1 MNAPERVVRFDPGMP
16 AEVARVE
23 RLLVLQGSDL
33 NEVVTRRERFAQ
45 TQLLF
50 IDPGL
55 LDDAAMRG
63 LPNLRFVPL
72 DTDPDFQARAASEAL
87 SLATLVD
94 LRLSRLRAS
103 IWPGARLQG
112 WDVALFQLPLQRLH
126 VSRELGRAFAAAWDG
141 SRLALLRPAAVQ
153 RMYFDSSL
161 SADLFTEGA
170 PGLFEPAGAYE
181 AVLHSPAAPLASVL
195 DAGLLRQ
202 AMAGGHV
209 TLLTHLPTCYYDRD
223 WLARQISR
231 AHRFT
236 LDLPSPY
243 WDVPVHRGASPVVA
257 TERADRAHLAQA
269 QRYAEQAREVLEET
283 LGHLMREPQARAAQ
297 LDEWST
303 RCCWQ
308 ALSYL
313 ALRDGLSGTRPA
325 FLLADQDTGLNGPL
339 FSVADELGSSLL
351 VVPHSGHPSTLLPH
365 GRLVRVIERPGFGT
379 TARTVL
385 GQAIV
390 AEPVRMQPRLPR
402 QPRTAVRRIC
412 LMLNAIHA
420 VGLNHFE
427 ISALASFH
435 AALAGQCRAIGV
447 ELSVRTK
454 PNAPAVCLL
463 SSFLREDPQ
472 ALIAHVSRPLPE
484 VAAQSD
490 ICITFGE
497 PTTGILPFLE
507 SGCLVLH
514 VSPQRWPTDY
524 LTCLPLIH
532 AGVIPSLDG
541 AAGVQYLHRMMV
553 NPAAFAEASRLQGEA
568 FELRAAPARAD
579 LFQG

>member
-1 MNAPERVVRFDPGMP
+1 MNAPERLAGFHPGP
-16 AEVARVE
+16 TSEVARIE

-33 NEVVTRRERFAQ
+33 NEVVSHRERFAQ
-45 TQLLF
+45 TQLVF

-72 DTDPDFQARAASEAL
+72 DTDADFQARVASEAL
-87 SLATLVD
+87 ALATTVD
-94 LRLSRLRAS
+94 LRLSRVRAA
-103 IWPGARLQG
+103 IWPQACLQG
-112 WDVALFQLPLQRLH
+112 WDVALFHLPLQRLH

-141 SRLALLRPAAVQ
+141 SPLALLRPTAVQ

-161 SADLFTEGA
+161 SADLFSEAA
-170 PGLFEPAGAYE
+170 PGLFEPAGVYQ
-181 AVLHSPAAPLASVL
+181 AVLHSPAAPFASVL
-195 DAGLLRQ
+195 DAGLLRRS
-202 AMAGGHV
+202 MAGGHV
-209 TLLTHLPTCYYDRD
+209 TLLTHLPTCYYERD
-223 WLARQISR
+223 WLAQQISR

-243 WDVPVHRGASPVVA
+243 WDVPVHRGPSPLVDP
-257 TERADRAHLAQA
+257 EQADRAHLAQA
-269 QRYAEQAREVLEET
+269 QRYADQARDVLEET
-283 LGHLMREPQARAAQ
+283 LGHLMREPHARAAQ
-297 LDEWST
+297 LDEWSA
-303 RCCWQ
+303 RCRWQ

-313 ALRDGLSGTRPA
+313 ALRDGLQGTRPT
-325 FLLADQDTGLNGPL
+325 FLVADQDTGLNGPL
-339 FSVADELGSSLL
+339 FSVADQLGSPLM

-365 GRLVRVIERPGFGT
+365 GRRVRVVERPGFGT

-385 GQAIV
+385 GQAIA

-402 QPRTAVRRIC
+402 RPRDAVRRIC

-427 ISALASFH
+427 ITALASFH
-435 AALAGQCRAIGV
+435 ATLAARCRATGV

-463 SSFLREDPQ
+463 ASFLGEDPQ
-472 ALIAHVSRPLPE
+472 ALVAHVSRPLPE

-524 LTCLPLIH
+524 LSCLPLIH
-532 AGVIPSLDG
+532 AGVVPSLDG
-541 AAGVQYLHRMMV
+541 QAGVEHLHRLMV
-553 NPAAFAEASRLQGEA
+553 DRAFFAESSRRQGEA
-568 FELRAAPARAD
+568 FEQRAASARMNLFAD
-579 LFQG
+579 